1 MNRWLKHRDKQHVM
15 FVQYESM
22 KQNTKQYIVEI
33 AQFLERQL
41 TDKKADLVLE
51 NTKLDKSRKEFKEK
65 MSETYA
71 NPEIFAR
78 KGIVGDWR
86 NMLTVA
92 QAEQIDKL
100 YRAKMVDCDFN
111 YV

>member
-1 MNRWLKHRDKQHVM
+1 M
-15 FVQYESM
+15 FVQYENM
-22 KQNTKQYIVEI
+22 KQDTKQYILDI
-33 AQFLERQL
+33 ARFLEQPL
-41 TDKKADLVLE
+41 TEEEADLVLE
-51 NTKLDKSRKEFKEK
+51 NTKLDKSRKEFQEK
-65 MSETYA
+65 MAETYT

-86 NMLTVA
+86 NMFTVA

-100 YRAKMVDCDFN
+100 YRAKMTDCDFN